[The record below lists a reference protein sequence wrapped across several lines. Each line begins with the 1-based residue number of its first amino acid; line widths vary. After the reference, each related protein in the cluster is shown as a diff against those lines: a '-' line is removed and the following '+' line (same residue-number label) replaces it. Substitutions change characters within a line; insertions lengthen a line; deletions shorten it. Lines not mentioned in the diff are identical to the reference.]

1 MISGVLY
8 ALLAGLMWGLIF
20 VGPLLVPEYP
30 AVLQS
35 MGRYLALG
43 LIALPLA
50 WLGRARLRQ
59 LSVKDWWTAL
69 ALTMMGNLIYYFCLV
84 SAIQRTGAPV
94 STMIIGTLPVVLP
107 VCANLLYSQRDGKL
121 PWRRLF
127 PALICIALG
136 LVCVNVAELQHGLPD
151 FSPWRYGSGIVLA
164 LIAVVCW
171 AWYALR
177 NARWL
182 RENPDKPPM
191 MWATAQALVT
201 LPLSLVGYIAAC
213 WWLQGQHLNFPLPF
227 GPRPAVFIALMLAIA
242 VLCSWVGA
250 LCWNVASQRLP
261 TVIPGPLIVFE
272 TLAGLLYTFLLRQSL
287 PPLLTLSGILLLVL
301 GVVSAVRARPEKPV
315 LQELRVEPKIAWY
328 PKGVFPWIKDAFN
341 MHLIFLMTR

>member
-20 VGPLLVPEYP
+20 VGPLIVPEYP

-43 LIALPLA
+43 LIALPIA

-59 LSVKDWWTAL
+59 LVRKDWVTAL
-69 ALTMMGNLIYYFCLV
+69 MLTMMGNLIYYVCLA

-94 STMIIGTLPVVLP
+94 STMIIGTLPVVIP
-107 VCANLLYSQRDGKL
+107 VFANLLYSQRDGKL
-121 PWRRLF
+121 SWWRLS
-127 PALICIALG
+127 PALVLIGIG
-136 LVCVNVAELQHGLPD
+136 LLCVNISELNQGLPD
-151 FSPWRYGSGIVLA
+151 FSGWRYGSGIALA
-164 LIAVVCW
+164 LVSVVCW

-182 RENPDKPPM
+182 RENPDKHPM

-201 LPLSLVGYIAAC
+201 LPVSLLGYIAAC
-213 WWLQGQHLNFPLPF
+213 LWLNGQTPDFALPF
-227 GPRPAVFIALMLAIA
+227 GPRPGVFIGLMIAIA

-250 LCWNVASQRLP
+250 LCWNVASQKLP
-261 TVIPGPLIVFE
+261 TVILGPLIVFE
-272 TLAGLLYTFLLRQSL
+272 TLAGLLYTFILRQEF
-287 PPLLTLSGILLLVL
+287 PPLLTVSGIALLMV
-301 GVVSAVRARPEKPV
+301 GVVIAVRAKPQKPSV
-315 LQELRVEPKIAWY
+315 VVVSQS
-328 PKGVFPWIKDAFN
+328 
-341 MHLIFLMTR
+341 

>member
-20 VGPLLVPEYP
+20 VGPLIVPEYP

-59 LSVKDWWTAL
+59 LTRRDWATAL
-69 ALTMMGNLIYYFCLV
+69 GLTMMGNIIYYVCLA

-94 STMIIGTLPVVLP
+94 STMIIGTLPVVIP
-107 VCANLLYSQRDGKL
+107 VFANLLYSHRDGKL
-121 PWRRLF
+121 AWSKMV
-127 PALICIALG
+127 PALVCIAIG
-136 LVCVNVAELQHGLPD
+136 LALVNIAELRHANVGEFD
-151 FSPWRYGSGIVLA
+151 GWRYGSGILLA
-164 LIAVVCW
+164 SISVVCW

-182 RENPDKPPM
+182 RENPDKHPM

-201 LPLSLVGYIAAC
+201 LPVSLLGYIGSC
-213 WWLQGQHLNFPLPF
+213 WWLGLQQPEFALPF
-227 GPRPAVFIALMLAIA
+227 GPRPWVFVGLMVAIA

-250 LCWNVASQRLP
+250 LCWNIASQKLP
-261 TVIPGPLIVFE
+261 TVILGPLIVFE
-272 TLAGLLYTFLLRQSL
+272 TLAGLLYTFLMRQSV
-287 PPLLTLSGILLLVL
+287 PPLLTGLGIALLVV
-301 GVVSAVRARPEKPV
+301 GVVIAVRAKPEKPTV
-315 LQELRVEPKIAWY
+315 VPVAE
-328 PKGVFPWIKDAFN
+328 
-341 MHLIFLMTR
+341 M

>member
-1 MISGVLY
+1 MDVIMISGVLY

-69 ALTMMGNLIYYFCLV
+69 ALTMMGNLIYYFCLA

-250 LCWNVASQRLP
+250 LCWNVASQKLP
-261 TVIPGPLIVFE
+261 TVILGPLIVFE
-272 TLAGLLYTFLLRQSL
+272 TLAGLLYTFILRQEF
-287 PPLLTLSGILLLVL
+287 PPLLTVSGITLLMV
-301 GVVSAVRARPEKPV
+301 GVVIAVRAKPQKPSV
-315 LQELRVEPKIAWY
+315 VVVPQS
-328 PKGVFPWIKDAFN
+328 
-341 MHLIFLMTR
+341 

>member
-20 VGPLLVPEYP
+20 VGPLIVPEYP
-30 AVLQS
+30 AILQS

-50 WLGRARLRQ
+50 WFGRARLKQ
-59 LSVKDWWTAL
+59 LARRDWLTAL
-69 ALTMMGNLIYYFCLV
+69 ALTMMGNLIYYACLA

-107 VCANLLYSQRDGKL
+107 VFANLLYSQRDGKL
-121 PWRRLF
+121 SWRRLAPSLVF
-127 PALICIALG
+127 IAVG
-136 LVCVNVAELQHGLPD
+136 LVCVNIAELRHGLPD
-151 FSPWRYGSGIVLA
+151 FSWQRYGSGVGLA

-171 AWYALR
+171 AWFALR

-182 RENPDKPPM
+182 RENPDKHPM

-201 LPLSLVGYIAAC
+201 LPVSLIGYIVAC
-213 WWLQGQHLNFPLPF
+213 IWLEGQQPAFDLPF
-227 GPRPAVFIALMLAIA
+227 GPRPALFITLMVTIAI
-242 VLCSWVGA
+242 LCSWVGA
-250 LCWNVASQRLP
+250 LCWNIASQRLP
-261 TVIPGPLIVFE
+261 TVIVGPLIVFE

-287 PPLLTLSGILLLVL
+287 PPLLTLSGIILLAL
-301 GVVSAVRARPEKPV
+301 GVVLAVRAKPDRP
-315 LQELRVEPKIAWY
+315 LTQEI
-328 PKGVFPWIKDAFN
+328 
-341 MHLIFLMTR
+341 T

>member
-20 VGPLLVPEYP
+20 VGPLIVPEYP

-43 LIALPLA
+43 LIALPIA

-59 LSVKDWWTAL
+59 LVRKDWVTAL
-69 ALTMMGNLIYYFCLV
+69 TLTMMGNLIYYVCLA

-94 STMIIGTLPVVLP
+94 STMIIGTLPVVIP
-107 VCANLLYSQRDGKL
+107 VFANLLYSQRDGKL
-121 PWRRLF
+121 SWWRLS
-127 PALICIALG
+127 PALVLIGIG
-136 LVCVNVAELQHGLPD
+136 LLCVNISELNQGLPD
-151 FSPWRYGSGIVLA
+151 FSGWRYGSGIALA
-164 LIAVVCW
+164 LVSVVCW

-182 RENPDKPPM
+182 RENPDKHPM

-201 LPLSLVGYIAAC
+201 LPVSLVGYIAAC
-213 WWLQGQHLNFPLPF
+213 LWLNGQTPDFALPF
-227 GPRPAVFIALMLAIA
+227 GPRPGVFIGLMIAIA

-250 LCWNVASQRLP
+250 LCWNVASQKLP
-261 TVIPGPLIVFE
+261 TVILGPLIVFE
-272 TLAGLLYTFLLRQSL
+272 TLAGLLNTFILREEF
-287 PPLLTLSGILLLVL
+287 PPLLTVSGIALLMV
-301 GVVSAVRARPEKPV
+301 GVVIAVRAKPQKPSV
-315 LQELRVEPKIAWY
+315 VVVSQS
-328 PKGVFPWIKDAFN
+328 
-341 MHLIFLMTR
+341 

>member
-8 ALLAGLMWGLIF
+8 ALLAGMMWGLIF
-20 VGPLLVPEYP
+20 VGPVLVPEYP

-59 LSVKDWWTAL
+59 LSGRDWWTAL
-69 ALTMMGNLIYYFCLV
+69 GLTMMGNLIYYVCLA

-107 VCANLLYSQRDGKL
+107 VMANLLYSQRDGKL

-127 PALICIALG
+127 PALSCIAVG
-136 LVCVNVAELQHGLPD
+136 LVCVNIAELRQGLPN
-151 FSPWRYGSGIVLA
+151 FSIWRYGSGIGLA
-164 LIAVVCW
+164 LISVACW

-182 RENPDKPPM
+182 RENPDKHPM

-201 LPLSLVGYIAAC
+201 LPVSLARLSDCLRMAAC
-213 WWLQGQHLNFPLPF
+213 PAGRLPAALWPTSPDLRDADAGHRGPLLLGRRIVLEYRQPEAAN
-227 GPRPAVFIALMLAIA
+227 GHSRAAHRLRNAGGPAVYLPVTTKHAAA
-242 VLCSWVGA
+242 ADAQRHPATG
-250 LCWNVASQRLP
+250 CWRGLRGLFA
-261 TVIPGPLIVFE
+261 TTKTGGCG
-272 TLAGLLYTFLLRQSL
+272 AGLR
-287 PPLLTLSGILLLVL
+287 
-301 GVVSAVRARPEKPV
+301 E
-315 LQELRVEPKIAWY
+315 
-328 PKGVFPWIKDAFN
+328 
-341 MHLIFLMTR
+341 